1 MFETTNQSTY
11 SPKPM
16 SWYWYG
22 PFESPN
28 SARPKLRS
36 WASPAGMP
44 HLNFIPSPQYHTHPK
59 VSANMRKKAMVN
71 PLENPWNFWGSLR
84 LREGMKPS
92 QNAWVSSHDQL
103 SSATTKCQRVPD
115 SWQLRSW
122 ALVKS
127 SSSDSG
133 WRNRGLDD
141 LYGLIS
147 VLLWT

>member
-16 SWYWYG
+16 SWYWYD

-59 VSANMRKKAMVN
+59 VSANMRISHGES
-71 PLENPWNFWGSLR
+71 PR
-84 LREGMKPS
+84 KPMEF
-92 QNAWVSSHDQL
+92 
-103 SSATTKCQRVPD
+103 
-115 SWQLRSW
+115 
-122 ALVKS
+122 LV
-127 SSSDSG
+127 G
-133 WRNRGLDD
+133 GP
-141 LYGLIS
+141 
-147 VLLWT
+147 